1 MGFVKVVKTKA
12 YYSRYQVQF
21 RRRREGKTDYQQR
34 HRLITQ
40 DKNKYNSPKYRLV
53 ARISNSDVIA
63 QIVYSKIVG
72 DFVLCSAYAH
82 ELKRYGVKVG
92 LNNYA
97 SCYATGLLLAR
108 RLLAKLKLADLYKG
122 QEKVDG
128 KVFLVKPVDDKPR
141 PFKANLDVGL
151 ARTSTGAK
159 VFAVLKGAVDGGI
172 YVNHSETRFVGYN
185 AESKKLNAETLRGY
199 IHGAHVSKYMTLLQ
213 TEDED
218 TYKKLFSQYIKAG
231 VAPKDIE
238 GIFAAAHKAIRA
250 NPAPVAKADK
260 SKYAAIKSKNLS
272 KRTLKQKK
280 ARISAIKASLKAR
293 L

>member
-53 ARISNSDVIA
+53 ARITNKDVVA

-72 DFVLCSAYAH
+72 DFVLASAYAH
-82 ELKRYGVKVG
+82 ELPRYGVKVG
-92 LNNYA
+92 LTNYA

-108 RLLAKLKLADLYKG
+108 RLLAKLKLADTYKG

-128 KVFLVKPVDDKPR
+128 KIFLVKPVDDKAR

-151 ARTSTGAK
+151 ARTSTGSK
-159 VFAVLKGAVDGGI
+159 VFAVLKGAVDGGL
-172 YVNHSETRFVGYN
+172 YVPHSESRFAGYN
-185 AESKKLNAETLRGY
+185 AESKKLNAEVLRSY
-199 IHGAHVSKYMTLLQ
+199 IFGQHVAKYMSLLQ
-213 TEDED
+213 ADDEEA
-218 TYKKLFSQYIKAG
+218 YKKLFSRYIKAG
-231 VAPKDIE
+231 VASKDIE
-238 GIFAAAHKAIRA
+238 EIYKKAHAAIRA
-250 NPAPVAKADK
+250 DPSPAAKKDR
-260 SKYAAIKSKNLS
+260 KYEAKNNKLVQ
-272 KRTLKQKK
+272 RTLRQRRARISQKK
-280 ARISAIKASLKAR
+280 ASLRAKN

>member
-53 ARISNSDVIA
+53 ARITNNDVVA
-63 QIVYSKIVG
+63 QVVYSKIVG
-72 DFVLCSAYAH
+72 DFILCAAYAH
-82 ELKRYGVKVG
+82 ELPRFGVKVG
-92 LNNYA
+92 LTNYA

-122 QEKVDG
+122 TEKVDG

-151 ARTSTGAK
+151 ARTSTGAR

-172 YVNHSETRFVGYN
+172 YVPHSETRFAGYN

-199 IHGAHVSKYMTLLQ
+199 IFGKHVASYMTLLQ

-218 TYKKLFSQYIKAG
+218 AYKKIFSQYIKNG

-238 GIFAAAHKAIRA
+238 TIYANAHKAIRA
-250 NPAPVAKADK
+250 NPAPAAKSTK
-260 SKYAAIKSKNLS
+260 SYKDIKSKNLS

-280 ARISAIKASLKAR
+280 ARVASIKASYKAR

>member
-53 ARISNSDVIA
+53 ARITNTNVIA
-63 QIVYSKIVG
+63 QVVYSKIVG
-72 DFVLCSAYAH
+72 DFILCAAYAH
-82 ELKRYGVKVG
+82 ELPRYGVKVG
-92 LNNYA
+92 LTNYA

-122 QEKVDG
+122 AEKVDG

-172 YVNHSETRFVGYN
+172 YVPHGETRFAGYN

-199 IHGAHVSKYMTLLQ
+199 IFGKHVASYMTLLQ

-218 TYKKLFSQYIKAG
+218 AYKKIFSQYIKNG

-238 GIFAAAHKAIRA
+238 TIYANAHKAIRA
-250 NPAPVAKADK
+250 NPAPAAKSTK
-260 SKYAAIKSKNLS
+260 SYKDIKSKNLS

-280 ARISAIKASLKAR
+280 ARVASIKASYKAR